1 MILYYIILLFSAMP
15 NHPWMD
21 DQVGGFTFIKFVG
34 LACMFYAVARILS
47 RGVVPPFFRTW
58 PARLFV
64 ALVLLAFISY
74 AFTGSVAYLT
84 QGPFIVYLSC
94 LSLFFVTLVLIDSS
108 RRLRFAVLSL
118 IGALGIASLYTL
130 REFQTNGFTAGYRPG
145 YVVGDA
151 NFFSG
156 AALLAIPLAYYL
168 VGAKGPRWERTF
180 CLVCLLATILALIVG
195 ASRGGFYGLCLCVIY
210 IVFNSNRKLPA
221 LGFLLLLVPLL
232 FLMPSSPIK
241 RILSPSYSDITSTEN
256 RKALWKAGFELA
268 QEHPL
273 TGIGLGKYKGAMEHL
288 GVLGTAT
295 GGMAHNTYLEYAAEL
310 GVFGLLLYLGVLIS
324 AYRLL
329 GKIRAKARDQQDLF
343 YCVSTGMQAGLI
355 GFAGAAFTFSAEYE
369 KPFWIVISLSA
380 CLPALLQARVNADL
394 PSSRGKDPAVT
405 RNDPVQLGRHGV
417 APQRVASIRSDTI
430 IRPNVSSW
438 SPKL

>member
-1 MILYYIILLFSAMP
+1 
-15 NHPWMD
+15 
-21 DQVGGFTFIKFVG
+21 
-34 LACMFYAVARILS
+34 
-47 RGVVPPFFRTW
+47 
-58 PARLFV
+58 
-64 ALVLLAFISY
+64 
-74 AFTGSVAYLT
+74 
-84 QGPFIVYLSC
+84 
-94 LSLFFVTLVLIDSS
+94 
-108 RRLRFAVLSL
+108 
-118 IGALGIASLYTL
+118 
-130 REFQTNGFTAGYRPG
+130 
-145 YVVGDA
+145 VGDA

-168 VGAKGPRWERTF
+168 VGAKGPRWERIF
-180 CLVCLLATILALIVG
+180 CLVCLLTTVLALIAG

-221 LGFLLLLVPLL
+221 FGLLVLLIPLL

-256 RKALWKAGFELA
+256 RRVLWRAGFELVK
-268 QEHPL
+268 EHPL
-273 TGIGLGKYKGAMEHL
+273 TGIGLGKYKETMEQL
-288 GVLGTAT
+288 GVLGT

-310 GVFGLLLYLGVLIS
+310 GVLGLLLYLGVLIS

-329 GKIRAKARDQQDLF
+329 GRIRAKARDQQDLF

-369 KPFWIVISLSA
+369 KPFWILISLSA

-394 PSSRGKDPAVT
+394 PTSLAKDPEVT
-405 RNDPVQLGRHGV
+405 RNNPVQLGRHGV
-417 APQRVASIRSDTI
+417 APQRVASVRSDTI

>member
-1 MILYYIILLFSAMP
+1 MIFYYFILLFSAMP
-15 NHPWMD
+15 NHPWMG

-34 LACMFYAVARILS
+34 LACMFYAVARIFS

-64 ALVLLAFISY
+64 ALIVLAFISY
-74 AFTGSVAYLT
+74 AFTGSLAYLT
-84 QGPFIVYLSC
+84 GGPFMIYLSC
-94 LSLFFVTLVLIDSS
+94 LLLFFVTLALIDSPQ
-108 RRLRFAVLSL
+108 RLRSAVLSL
-118 IGALGIASLYTL
+118 IAALGVASLYTL
-130 REFQTNGFTAGYRPG
+130 REFQANGFAAGYRPG

-168 VGAKGPRWERTF
+168 VGAKGPRWERIF
-180 CLVCLLATILALIVG
+180 CLVCMLTTVLALIAG

-221 LGFLLLLVPLL
+221 FGLLLLLIPLL

-241 RILSPSYSDITSTEN
+241 RIVSPNYSDITSTEN
-256 RKALWKAGFELA
+256 RRTLWRAGFELVK
-268 QEHPL
+268 EHPL
-273 TGIGLGKYKGAMEHL
+273 TGIGLGRYKGTMEQL
-288 GVLGTAT
+288 GVLGT

-329 GKIRAKARDQQDLF
+329 GKIRTKVRDQNDWF

-369 KPFWIVISLSA
+369 KPLWIVIFLSA
-380 CLPALLQARVNADL
+380 CLPALLEARVNADL
-394 PSSRGKDPAVT
+394 PTSLAKDAEVT
-405 RNDPVQLGRHGV
+405 RNDPVQLGRRG
-417 APQRVASIRSDTI
+417 APPQRVASVR
-430 IRPNVSSW
+430 
-438 SPKL
+438 